1 VTAAQF
7 AGRVVVVTGAGG
19 GIGSRTALRFAQL
32 GGTVVISDREVSKL
46 RDTRDEMLAQ
56 GYEPLAVEAD
66 VGDEAQVAALVDET
80 VRAHGRLDV
89 VVNAAATLGAA
100 REVSDVSEDDF
111 LTVLRTNLLGAFFTI
126 KHALPVMKAHGH
138 GAVVNVAS
146 ISGLV
151 AHPAA
156 STYVVSKH
164 ALIGLTRAVAAE
176 VAPHGIRVNAVCPG
190 STDTP
195 QFRETARRIAPAAP
209 DSYID
214 AHASAQIP
222 LGRLA
227 LPEEQAR
234 VICFLA
240 SDDARYVSG
249 AVWIVDGG
257 LMAAMPDIAAAT
269 AARTQLVGPEI

>member
-1 VTAAQF
+1 MTAPQF
-7 AGRVVVVTGAGG
+7 AGRAVVVTGAGG

-32 GGTVVISDREVSKL
+32 GGAVVISDRDASKL
-46 RDTRDEMLAQ
+46 RDTRDEMLRQ

-66 VGDEAQVAALVDET
+66 VGDEAHVAALVEQT
-80 VRAHGRLDV
+80 VRAHGRIDV

-100 REVSDVSEDDF
+100 REVPDVSEDDF

-126 KHALPVMKAHGH
+126 KHALPVMKTNGH

-156 STYVVSKH
+156 STYIVSKH

-176 VAPHGIRVNAVCPG
+176 VAPRGIRVNAVCPG

-209 DSYID
+209 ESYINE
-214 AHASAQIP
+214 HAAAQIP

-227 LPEEQAR
+227 LPDEQAR

-240 SDDARYVSG
+240 SDDASYVSG
-249 AVWIVDGG
+249 AVWVVDGG
-257 LMAAMPDIAAAT
+257 LMAAMPNIASAT
-269 AARTQLVGPEI
+269 ATRTPFVRPEI

>member
-1 VTAAQF
+1 MTGPQF
-7 AGRVVVVTGAGG
+7 AGRAVLVTGAGG

-32 GGTVVISDREVSKL
+32 GGAVVISDRDASKL
-46 RDTRDEMLAQ
+46 GDTRDEMLGQ
-56 GYEPLAVEAD
+56 GYEPLVVEAD
-66 VGDEAQVAALVDET
+66 IGDEAQVSALVEET
-80 VRAHGRLDV
+80 VRAHGRVDV

-100 REVSDVSEDDF
+100 RQVPDVSEDDF

-156 STYVVSKH
+156 STYIVSKH

-195 QFRETARRIAPAAP
+195 QFRETAQRLAPAAP

-240 SDDARYVSG
+240 SDDASYVSG
-249 AVWIVDGG
+249 AVWVVDGG
-257 LMAAMPDIAAAT
+257 LMSAMPDIASVTAT
-269 AARTQLVGPEI
+269 REQLVGPEI